1 MNDIGTSMSGGAA
14 AAWASVIL
22 WGPKLLMFLAIL
34 VIGYFVAKLACKVL
48 NRVLERV
55 GFDRLVER
63 GGVKR
68 ALDRSKWDASD
79 IISKLAFYFVMLFT
93 LQLAFGV
100 FGPNPVSAM
109 LTSIIAYLPNVF
121 VAMIIVVLAAAI
133 AAGVKQ
139 MVQAALG
146 GLHYGKTLGTIAS
159 AVVLFVGVFAALNQL
174 QIAPAIVN
182 GIFYAALAVVA
193 GSAIIAIGGGGIVPM
208 RGRWEK
214 ALAKMEQEAPRLKQ
228 EAAGAGERIKDRAE
242 EVKDKA
248 KYEYAHAKGDH
259 HEAEHRETPRFQ
271 T

>member
-1 MNDIGTSMSGGAA
+1 MNDLGTTISGGAA

-34 VIGYFVAKLACKVL
+34 LIGYFVAKLVCKVL
-48 NRVLERV
+48 NRVLEKV

-68 ALDRSKWDASD
+68 ALDRSRWDASD
-79 IISKLAFYFVMLFT
+79 ILSKLAFYFVMLFT
-93 LQLAFGV
+93 LQTAFGV
-100 FGPNPVSAM
+100 FGANPISQM

-139 MVQAALG
+139 MIQAALG
-146 GLHYGKTLGTIAS
+146 GLRYGRLLGTIAS
-159 AVVLFVGVFAALNQL
+159 AAVLIIGVFAALNQL
-174 QIAPAIVN
+174 NIAPEIVN
-182 GIFYAALAVVA
+182 GLFYATLAVVA

-208 RGRWEK
+208 RARWER
-214 ALAKMEQEAPRLKQ
+214 ALGRMEQEAPRLKQ
-228 EAAGAGERIKDRAE
+228 EAAGAGERIKERTQE
-242 EVKDKA
+242 LKEKA
-248 KYEYAHAKGDH
+248 KHEYAHAKGDH
-259 HEAEHRETPRFQ
+259 DDERERETPRFQ